1 MCIIS
6 EISEISEIVRGVPIL
21 YPGVLKCTWC
31 TGVPY
36 STRVYLW
43 CTWCT
48 YLVYQCTMCIYIYIY
63 TVRRDDCCF
72 DQNIAAVLFL
82 YTDLKKAVL
91 PNGSRILKNVINC
104 KIIIDT
110 LFQIILVYRVVVPV
124 SIHTFNIQYHRLEK
138 YFELLWYSYRSIQ
151 VCLIKLKHK
160 IRTAV

>member
-1 MCIIS
+1 VYPSCTLVYLS
-6 EISEISEIVRGVPIL
+6 VPGVPV
-21 YPGVLKCTWC
+21 YHTVPGCTCGVLGVRTWC
-31 TGVPY
+31 TSVP
-36 STRVYLW
+36 SVYIFKNNINKVTVLL
-43 CTWCT
+43 
-48 YLVYQCTMCIYIYIY
+48 YIYIYIY

-72 DQNIAAVLFL
+72 DQNIAAVLFP
-82 YTDLKKAVL
+82 YTDLKKAAL

>member
-1 MCIIS
+1 MLLI
-6 EISEISEIVRGVPIL
+6 
-21 YPGVLKCTWC
+21 
-31 TGVPY
+31 
-36 STRVYLW
+36 
-43 CTWCT
+43 
-48 YLVYQCTMCIYIYIY
+48 
-63 TVRRDDCCF
+63 F
-72 DQNIAAVLFL
+72 N
-82 YTDLKKAVL
+82 
-91 PNGSRILKNVINC
+91 NC